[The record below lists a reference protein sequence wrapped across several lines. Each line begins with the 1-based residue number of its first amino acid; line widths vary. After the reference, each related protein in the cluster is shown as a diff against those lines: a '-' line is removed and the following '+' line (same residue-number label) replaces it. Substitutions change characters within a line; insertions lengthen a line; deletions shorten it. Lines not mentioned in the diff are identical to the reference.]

1 MPNMPACGK
10 PPSPDPNP
18 PPPGAIM
25 PPTARITAVRE
36 QPPITQLN
44 GYVEMT
50 PPQVRAW
57 VEKQSGLDIKQGED
71 EGYESELL
79 ASDGEYTTF
88 IKAVAVCATASL
100 LAEVIAPADASAA
113 LPTPAG
119 GTPTPAP

>member
-1 MPNMPACGK
+1 MPACGK
-10 PPSPDPNP
+10 PPSPDPAQ

-25 PPTARITAVRE
+25 PPTARMTSVRD
-36 QPPITQLN
+36 QPPLVQLN

-79 ASDGEYTTF
+79 ASDGTYTTF

-100 LAEVIAPADASAA
+100 LAEVIAPAEASGV

-119 GTPTPAP
+119 SPTPAP